1 MQVSRVNLD
10 NRKRAHHWSD
20 FVVTESS
27 IDENLLPLMLLS
39 PHAGDAREEQAMHL
53 FSLSNV
59 SVTTR
64 PGP

>member
-10 NRKRAHHWSD
+10 NRKRAHD
-20 FVVTESS
+20 RGNFVVAESS
-27 IDENLLPLMLLS
+27 IDENLLPLVLLS

-53 FSLSNV
+53 FCLSNV